1 MGRGASPA
9 WRDPRITANSKK
21 IGRKERKERKNDFG
35 FVGATGWSPF
45 RCACCQRH
53 KSLACHK
60 PKDKQISRY
69 YNRVK
74 FLIDRHRRLIVLGI
88 VSLIATDLASIALP
102 WLIKGGIDSA
112 LSAKDGGAPSLI
124 RYPLLILGAAAL
136 QGFFRYCWRMNIHG
150 FSRRCE
156 ADLRDKVFSHL
167 QKLPLSYFQYHKTG
181 DLMSRL
187 TNDIHAVREL
197 MGFGS
202 LAIVDAVV
210 VICFSLTLMI
220 TIDPWL
226 TLWSMIA
233 MPLIPIVV
241 RYFGHHIFRWS
252 RLTQEQVSEL
262 SAYVQENFA
271 GIRVVQAYAQEENQI
286 RGFAVISTEYRR
298 RTMWLATLWGIFWPL
313 MQVHAGVAAT
323 IVLWLGGR
331 QVLAGTMTLGE
342 FVAFNGYLAML
353 TWPLMAIGYTA
364 NQYQRGT
371 AALSRLA
378 EVLDT
383 PISPRYLQANGANH
397 DAALKGQ
404 IALRDLTFT
413 YDQGQAPALR
423 NINLEIP
430 AGNICGIVGE
440 TGSGKSTL
448 VSLLLRLH
456 EPPDGSIWVDGVD
469 IKQMPLHRLQAATGY
484 VSQDI
489 FLFSGSVRENL
500 LLSVENGAAG
510 RVEEAARIAQLLP
523 AIQSFGA
530 GFDTVI
536 GERGVRLSGGQKQRT
551 ALARA
556 IIKNPPILILDDA
569 FSSIDVET
577 EEEILRELRQFMRG
591 RTTLLISHRISTVR
605 DADMIIYL
613 RGGEIIEQGTHA
625 ELLASRGAYHELY
638 RRQSLTR
645 EVENLAQ
652 REERL

>member
-1 MGRGASPA
+1 M
-9 WRDPRITANSKK
+9 
-21 IGRKERKERKNDFG
+21 
-35 FVGATGWSPF
+35 
-45 RCACCQRH
+45 
-53 KSLACHK
+53 
-60 PKDKQISRY
+60 
-69 YNRVK
+69 
-74 FLIDRHRRLIVLGI
+74 IVLGI
-88 VSLIATDLASIALP
+88 VSLIATDLAGIALP

-112 LSAKDGGAPSLI
+112 LHAKDGERSQI
-124 RYPLLILGAAAL
+124 QYPLLILGAAAL
-136 QGFFRYCWRMNIHG
+136 QGLFRYCWRINIHG

-156 ADLRDKVFSHL
+156 ADLRDRVFSHL
-167 QKLPLSYFQYHKTG
+167 QKLSLSYFQYNKTG

-187 TNDIHAVREL
+187 TNDVHAVREL

-210 VICFSLTLMI
+210 VIFFSLTLMI
-220 TIDPWL
+220 AIDPWL
-226 TLWSMIA
+226 TLWSMMA

-241 RYFGHHIFRWS
+241 RFFGRHIFRWS
-252 RLTQEQVSEL
+252 RQTQEQLSEM
-262 SAYVQENFA
+262 SAFVLENFS

-286 RGFAVISTEYRR
+286 RGFSAISSEYRR
-298 RTMWLATLWGIFWPL
+298 RTLWLATLWGIFWPL

-371 AALSRLA
+371 AALSRIG

-383 PISPRYLQANGANH
+383 PIGARYVTESRSEQIRPITGA
-397 DAALKGQ
+397 
-404 IALRDLTFT
+404 IELRNLTFA
-413 YDQGQAPALR
+413 YGRDQRPVLHNLALT
-423 NINLEIP
+423 IP
-430 AGNICGIVGE
+430 AGNVCGIIGE

-448 VSLLLRLH
+448 VNLLLRLH
-456 EPPDGSIWVDGVD
+456 EPANNAILIDGVD
-469 IKQMPLHRLQAATGY
+469 IKRIALRRLQDAIGY

-500 LLSVENGAAG
+500 LLGLDNIGNGEAG
-510 RVEEAARIAQLLP
+510 QVEEAARIAQLLP
-523 AIQSFGA
+523 AIESFSG
-530 GFDTVI
+530 GFETII

-569 FSSIDVET
+569 FSSVDVET
-577 EEEILRELRQFMRG
+577 EEEILRELKQFMGG

-605 DADMIIYL
+605 DADMIVYL
-613 RGGEIIEQGTHA
+613 RAGAIIEQGTHS
-625 ELLASRGAYHELY
+625 ELLARRGAYFELY
-638 RRQSLTR
+638 RRQSLER
-645 EVENLAQ
+645 EVETLSHG
-652 REERL
+652 ESLP